1 MAGFQTYGNN
11 PIYVDISQLQDR
23 MDYMRV
29 VLGEANFQKVMVR
42 TFKETARHAGKVIS
56 QDVRKEYPVK
66 AAWVKGAIQ
75 TPRVTIGGEFIASC
89 TIPMQGV
96 KGLEGPSGTF
106 KLDGRVKKG
115 RIKPILVKR
124 GARNPLPRRL
134 KNQGNNPPF
143 LTTAKGIT
151 AVFTRR
157 TKARLPIVRVGG
169 LSLPQM
175 PMNRSEEQI
184 SRDLLKFTQDRLEHQ
199 FDYMLSKK

>member
-1 MAGFQTYGNN
+1 MAGFRTYGNN

-23 MDYMRV
+23 MTYMRD
-29 VLGEANFQKVMVR
+29 VLGEANFQKIMVR
-42 TFKETARHAGKVIS
+42 TFRRTASRARSIIS
-56 QDVRKEYPVK
+56 SDVQKEYPVK
-66 AAWVKGAIQ
+66 AAWIKGAIKSPKVS
-75 TPRVTIGGEFIASC
+75 TGGEFIASC

-106 KLDGRVKKG
+106 KLDGRSKA
-115 RIKPILVKR
+115 RLKPILVKR

-157 TKARLPIVRVGG
+157 TKARFPIVRVGG

-184 SRDLLKFTQDRLEHQ
+184 SKDLFKFTQDRLEHE
-199 FDYMLSKK
+199 FDYMLSKT